1 MNRRLLLLAIAC
13 LALLASCARM
23 PSTGITPI
31 RTATLGELRAH
42 LLANKPDVDQFR
54 LRGPFE
60 VTVREDQDI
69 SLSATEKVKA
79 DFYLAAPREKAPL
92 VIVLHGHGNSKDDH
106 AYQAMHLATWGM
118 HAITLQVPP
127 DGPWVPNGQLL
138 AKVVSLI
145 ARNPAVIDERVDPAR
160 IVLAG
165 HSFGAAAVAV
175 ALAEGAPAVGGILLD
190 PAAFANQISKFLPRV
205 GKPVLVI
212 AADPNVTRTRG
223 RELFYELI
231 RSGIAEVTI
240 KDAHHEDGE
249 FPMEEAPDSAGTEAL
264 RITFVSALTS
274 GAFSLGFTGRS
285 DYAWTSFGD
294 ALKNGRMMDALRK

>member
-13 LALLASCARM
+13 LALASCARM
-23 PSTGITPI
+23 PGTGITPI
-31 RTATLGELRAH
+31 RSATLGELRAH
-42 LLANKPDVDQFR
+42 LLANKPEVDQFR

-60 VTVREDQDI
+60 VTVREDQEI

-127 DGPWVPNGQLL
+127 DGPWVANGQLL
-138 AKVVSLI
+138 ARVVAFI
-145 ARNPAVIDERVDPAR
+145 ERNPGAIDARVDASR

-190 PAAFANQISKFLPRV
+190 PAGFANQISKFLPRV

-212 AADPNVTRTRG
+212 AADPNVSRTRG
-223 RELFYELI
+223 GELFYELI
-231 RSGIAEVTI
+231 RAGIAEVSI

-249 FPMEEAPDSAGTEAL
+249 FPLEAGPDSAGTEEL

-274 GAFSLGFTGRS
+274 GAFSLGFTGRL

-294 ALKNGRMMDALRK
+294 ALKDGKMMDALRK